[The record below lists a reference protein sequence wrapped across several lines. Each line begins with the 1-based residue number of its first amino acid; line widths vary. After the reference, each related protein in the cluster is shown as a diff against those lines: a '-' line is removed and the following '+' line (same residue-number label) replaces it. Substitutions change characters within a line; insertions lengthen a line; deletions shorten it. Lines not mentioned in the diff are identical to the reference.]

1 MQGGD
6 LKFPNRISMMVFFSF
21 KMTPVPSRKSKKGV
35 KKTLDK
41 LLLGVVIGG
50 AVGSILG
57 VTLAPKSGKETRKM
71 ISQKSSQTWQKISRV
86 IEEKGGESEKKSF
99 WHTLNRWFVRKK

>member
-1 MQGGD
+1 
-6 LKFPNRISMMVFFSF
+6 
-21 KMTPVPSRKSKKGV
+21 MTLIPPQKSKKGV

-71 ISQKSSQTWQKISRV
+71 ISQKSSKTWQKISRV
-86 IEEKGGESEKKSF
+86 IEEKGADSEKKGF